1 MPIGNMLSA
10 NEQQYVALKDDSGTW
25 RILDTWHEDIKKLDA
40 DSDIPDDSPAVAVF
54 SEGQFI
60 SLIKE
65 ASRIG
70 VLENANFGSGDE
82 ELESIILDRDNE
94 IQKLKEELNKLK
106 VEKLE
111 IVRNTSHSEEYEL
124 KEKAMDNILKL
135 VSIHDVSNLGK
146 KE

>member
-106 VEKLE
+106 EDKLE